1 MIKYPNGPSVKKTG
15 KSNVNDHL
23 NHGNLGMTLEADVT
37 KSALYYLERNIAIF
51 YKKPT
56 PIHVFNVARDN
67 HFKITEAYFEKK
79 STTDFNGIYRG
90 KYIDFECKECR
101 TRVLGMDRIH
111 DHQVNH
117 LKMVA
122 EMGGIAFFIFR
133 FASMDAS
140 FIVDISHVLKRIETK
155 DRRSFTYEEM
165 ERIGVLI
172 PYSYN
177 PRMRLCEALDEAY
190 FKDEDKSKESI

>member
-1 MIKYPNGPSVKKTG
+1 MIKYPNGPSKKKIDKTY
-15 KSNVNDHL
+15 VNDHL

-37 KSALYYLERNIAIF
+37 KSAIYYLEKKKAII

-101 TRVLGMDRIH
+101 YKVLGMDRIH
-111 DHQVNH
+111 EHQINH

-122 EMGGIAFFIFR
+122 ELGGIAFFIFR

-140 FIVDISHVLKRIETK
+140 YIVDIKHVLKRIELQ
-155 DRRSFTYEEM
+155 DRHSFTFDEM
-165 ERIGVLI
+165 EKIGVLI

-177 PRMRLCEALDEAY
+177 PRMRLCEAMDEAY
-190 FKDEDKSKESI
+190 FKDEVESKEGI